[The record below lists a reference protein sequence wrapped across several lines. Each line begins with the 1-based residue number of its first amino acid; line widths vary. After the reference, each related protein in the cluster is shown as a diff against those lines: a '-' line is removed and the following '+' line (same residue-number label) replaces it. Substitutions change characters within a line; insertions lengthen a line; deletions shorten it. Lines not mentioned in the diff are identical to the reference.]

1 MGGLKVREAEL
12 GDRQAILAI
21 SQRIW
26 EGEDYIPFVVD
37 QWLTEGGL
45 IVAELSGQVVGFAK
59 ITELSPGEVWLEGLR
74 VHPDHQG
81 KGIAKT
87 LARAQLELAL
97 AWHAHTIR
105 LATVEANEPSLH
117 IATELGFRP
126 LARFFYAE
134 AEVRKPENSPRLQQP
149 ALSAAQKFLDSSPAL
164 REGQNLIGLGWRFR
178 SLSPELLA
186 ELAQKDALFS
196 TGTPPQAL
204 LILLPDPYTPQTTA
218 ALAFLDGEE
227 EVLPKL
233 LEFAHAWAATGGQKI
248 LAAMTAAPWV
258 LTFLSR
264 YGFQFAPEF
273 GAVLIL
279 EHRP

>member
-1 MGGLKVREAEL
+1 MGARVREATFA
-12 GDRQAILAI
+12 DRNAILAI

-37 QWLTEGGL
+37 QWLREGGL

-134 AEVRKPENSPRLQQP
+134 AEVQKPENSPCLQQP

-178 SLSPELLA
+178 ILGPELLA

-196 TGTPPQAL
+196 LGTPPQAL
-204 LILLPDPYTPQTTA
+204 LILLPDPYTPATTA

-227 EVLPKL
+227 DAFPEL
-233 LEFAHAWAATGGQKI
+233 LKFAHAWAWKHGQKI
-248 LAAMTAAPWV
+248 LTAMVAAPWV
-258 LTFLSR
+258 FTFLTR
-264 YGFQFAPEF
+264 HGFQFVPEL